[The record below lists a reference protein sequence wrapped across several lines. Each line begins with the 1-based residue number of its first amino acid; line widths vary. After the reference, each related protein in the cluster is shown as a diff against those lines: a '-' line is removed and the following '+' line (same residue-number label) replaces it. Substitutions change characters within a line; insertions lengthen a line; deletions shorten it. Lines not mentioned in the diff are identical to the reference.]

1 MRNVA
6 IIGAQVKSLLPDDN
20 SIETIELAGVPVTC
34 GIIHTKRTHFD
45 RDAPENSFK
54 VLVRVQAFSC
64 NYRDLNL
71 IFSAVRKGGD
81 RSFYVIGSEF
91 TGEVVEIGRE
101 VQSVK
106 IGDRVISDCHYTGGV
121 NSRAAEGVPTNHGS
135 KEYQVFHEDK
145 VMCIPA
151 EMPSEVAAAFTIGA
165 QTSYS
170 MIRKLRL
177 SSGSNVLVTAARSN
191 TSLFVIAALQK
202 HRVNV
207 YATTTSMQLA
217 DRIRALGVKEVF
229 QFDPAAVSFTQN
241 SELCRAA
248 SELGG
253 FDAVIDPF
261 FDLHLNKVLDV
272 MAPCG
277 RYVTCGLHDQHQRY
291 VNPNYQFLQMN
302 CQEVLVK
309 AMMRNLQIIGNCLG
323 LTEDLR
329 QAVNDYSSGALNVV
343 IDSVFTGSRIG
354 DFFRRTY
361 AAPERFGKVIYQYH

>member
-1 MRNVA
+1 
-6 IIGAQVKSLLPDDN
+6 
-20 SIETIELAGVPVTC
+20 
-34 GIIHTKRTHFD
+34 
-45 RDAPENSFK
+45 
-54 VLVRVQAFSC
+54 
-64 NYRDLNL
+64 
-71 IFSAVRKGGD
+71 
-81 RSFYVIGSEF
+81 
-91 TGEVVEIGRE
+91 
-101 VQSVK
+101 
-106 IGDRVISDCHYTGGV
+106 VISDCHYTGGV
-121 NSRAAEGVPTNHGS
+121 SSRAAEGVPTNHGS

-170 MIRKLRL
+170 MIRKLGL
-177 SSGSNVLVTAARSN
+177 SSGANVLVTAARSN

-229 QFDPAAVSFTQN
+229 QFDPAVASFTQN
-241 SELCRAA
+241 SKLCRAA
-248 SELGG
+248 SEFGG
-253 FDAVIDPF
+253 FDAVVDPF
-261 FDLHLNKVLDV
+261 FDLHLSKVLDV

-277 RYVTCGLHDQHQRY
+277 RYVTCGLHDQHQRH

-309 AMMRNLQIIGNCLG
+309 VMMRNLQIIGNCLG

-343 IDSVFTGSRIG
+343 IDSVFTGSRVG

-361 AAPERFGKVIYQYH
+361 AVPERFGKVIYQYN